1 MTHRGPG
8 RIQMMHYD
16 DAKKDGEDSMGER
29 GGGKGLSA
37 AAPRCTAT
45 LRVGNDF
52 LLVCCR
58 YASDPVSW

>member
-1 MTHRGPG
+1 
-8 RIQMMHYD
+8 MMHYD